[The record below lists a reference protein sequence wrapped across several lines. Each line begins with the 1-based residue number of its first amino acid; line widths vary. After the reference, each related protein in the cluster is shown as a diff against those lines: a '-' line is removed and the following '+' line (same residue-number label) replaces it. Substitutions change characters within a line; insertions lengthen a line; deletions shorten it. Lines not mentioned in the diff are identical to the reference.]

1 MTPQIRALLVT
12 VAILGGGVVIWTAAP
27 GVTQADLQAAGIG
40 ACVTRERDCTVRDEP
55 GGASI
60 CPDAGRYC
68 RKTIA
73 LKVCNELDGGKAVI
87 MKPAHAAK
95 VGDDSAWCGPH
106 RPSVLADGTVQDVA
120 FECAC
125 STGANCT
132 WAKPLMGGGTQNV
145 PAPTGMTMA
154 AGTWSGAGCRPKPC
168 VGLALTDGGVPYDET
183 WPGACPP

>member
-1 MTPQIRALLVT
+1 MTPQIKALLVT
-12 VAILGGGVVIWTAAP
+12 VAILGGGVAIWTAAP
-27 GVTQADLQAAGIG
+27 GVTQADLQNAGIG

-87 MKPAHAAK
+87 MRPAHVRLIA
-95 VGDDSAWCGPH
+95 DDGAWCGPA
-106 RPSVLADGTVQDVA
+106 RASVLSEGTAQDIP

-125 STGANCT
+125 PISSAC
-132 WAKPLMGGGTQNV
+132 KLIDGGT
-145 PAPTGMTMA
+145 APQGNTLS
-154 AGTWSGAGCRPKPC
+154 AGTFTPSAACLPKSCLTMFTGSGDESWPAGCPQ
-168 VGLALTDGGVPYDET
+168 
-183 WPGACPP
+183 

>member
-1 MTPQIRALLVT
+1 MNPTLRSLLVA

-73 LKVCNELDGGKAVI
+73 LKVCNEADGGKAVI
-87 MKPAHAAK
+87 MRPAHVRLIA
-95 VGDDSAWCGPH
+95 DDGAWCGPA
-106 RPSVLADGTVQDVA
+106 RASALAEGTAQDVPFDTA
-120 FECAC
+120 CAASSAC
-125 STGANCT
+125 
-132 WAKPLMGGGTQNV
+132 K
-145 PAPTGMTMA
+145 
-154 AGTWSGAGCRPKPC
+154 
-168 VGLALTDGGVPYDET
+168 LTDGGAAPLGITLSAGTFIQSAACIPKAPVGLFVTDGGAPFDET
-183 WPGACPP
+183 WPAGCPQ